1 MSTSQKVCPANGRFF
16 IVTGPDNPV
25 PVQEERL
32 RDAANQGAAPRLHP
46 GIRSPHLPAARRST
60 SCSKLGIGRDLC
72 LQHELPDPRR
82 RRAVPSTYSSNRL
95 TPPPQIFVMKPT
107 DARNLHHPSLSRW
120 LHTARLGR
128 VLAQQ

>member
-72 LQHELPDPRR
+72 LPLIHPVGL
-82 RRAVPSTYSSNRL
+82 SC
-95 TPPPQIFVMKPT
+95 PPQVFVMEST
-107 DARNLHHPSLSRW
+107 HARYCHHPAPARP
-120 LHTARLGR
+120 LHTPRLGC
-128 VLAQQ
+128 VLC